1 MKLAKFLFFTCLTF
15 LILNCEDNNPKQL
28 KKQNKTKNNQDEI
41 LVEKIM
47 DTILIDG
54 IANEK
59 TWEKSSWYPINQVW
73 IGEQV
78 DSSDFTGR
86 YKLSWSKEALY
97 VLVEIKD
104 DFLVDKIKNP
114 LERWW
119 DDDCVEIFI
128 DEDNSGGN
136 HQFNHNAFAYHV
148 GLNGDV
154 VDLDGKDIVVF
165 GQNATPDIILQT
177 ILDAYTWVVE
187 PTITYVADAGTAM
200 GEVVLDPSKI
210 VLLAEPVLSVASLPS
225 KVGNMKSIDLQ
236 AEWAKITGDNSYPQ
250 AGIFVHEDLDK
261 DEANAAQETCETL
274 GGDWALESL

>member
-28 KKQNKTKNNQDEI
+28 KKQNLTKNNQDEI

-47 DTILIDG
+47 DTILVDG

-136 HQFNHNAFAYHV
+136 HKFNHNAFAYHV

-154 VDLDGKDIVVF
+154 VDLDGKDIPKLFNSHIDSKMTIGSSNTTVWEFKIYLFPDTYTLNGDQTALNLFSNKKIGFAIAYCDNDQSELRENFF
-165 GQNATPDIILQT
+165 GSVI
-177 ILDAYTWVVE
+177 VE
-187 PTITYVADAGTAM
+187 
-200 GEVVLDPSKI
+200 
-210 VLLAEPVLSVASLPS
+210 
-225 KVGNMKSIDLQ
+225 
-236 AEWAKITGDNSYPQ
+236 GDNKNRGWID
-250 AGIFVHEDLDK
+250 ANIFGTIKLK
-261 DEANAAQETCETL
+261 K
-274 GGDWALESL
+274 